1 MQFGLNGYWNIIN
14 NLGNRI
20 SDTSFRKLVFR
31 PNRYHPVSIS
41 SIVVMNFIIS
51 HGRK

>member
-1 MQFGLNGYWNIIN
+1 MQFVLNGYWNIIN

-20 SDTSFRKLVFR
+20 SDTFRKLVLR

-41 SIVVMNFIIS
+41 SIVVINLLIYY
-51 HGRK
+51 GRK